1 MNFSFEQDL
10 VFENEVAL
18 LRPIREDDLE
28 NLLPVATKDTD
39 LLQYSPF
46 PIFTEDL
53 LQTYIERAIENRRD
67 KIRYTF
73 VVFDKKAQEYAGST
87 SFLNIS
93 NQDDR
98 LEIGGTWYGKEFQRT
113 GLNRHCKYLLLEYV
127 FDFLGASR
135 VEFRIDER
143 NGPSRIAVEKIGGKY
158 EGTLRSH
165 TLLPDGFRRNTVC
178 YSILDAEW
186 EELKEHILDY
196 KK

>member
-10 VFENEVAL
+10 IFENEIAL
-18 LRPIREDDLE
+18 LRPIREDDVE

-39 LLQYSPF
+39 LLQYSPY
-46 PIFTEDL
+46 PIFTKDL
-53 LQTYIERAIENRRD
+53 LKAYVERAMENRLNQT
-67 KIRYTF
+67 RYTF
-73 VVFDKKAQEYAGST
+73 VVFDKRAQEYAGST

-113 GLNRHCKYLLLEYV
+113 GLNRHCKYLLLEYG

-135 VEFRIDER
+135 VEFRVDER
-143 NGPSRIAVEKIGGKY
+143 NMASRNAVEKIGGVY
-158 EGTLRSH
+158 EGTFRSH

-186 EELKEHILDY
+186 EELKEHFLDY

>member
-1 MNFSFEQDL
+1 MNFSFEQNL
-10 VFENEVAL
+10 VFENEIAL

-39 LLQYSPF
+39 LLNYSPY
-46 PIFTEDL
+46 PIFTKEL
-53 LQTYIERAIENRRD
+53 LKDYLIRAVENR
-67 KIRYTF
+67 INQTRYTF
-73 VVFDKKAQEYAGST
+73 VVFDKRAQEFAGCT

-113 GLNRHCKYLLLEYV
+113 GLNRHCKYLLLEFA

-143 NGPSRIAVEKIGGKY
+143 NVASRNAVEKIGGVY
-158 EGTLRSH
+158 EGTFRSH
-165 TLLPDGFRRNTVC
+165 TLLQNGFRRNTVC
-178 YSILDAEW
+178 YSILDTEW
-186 EELKEHILDY
+186 KKLKVHFLDY